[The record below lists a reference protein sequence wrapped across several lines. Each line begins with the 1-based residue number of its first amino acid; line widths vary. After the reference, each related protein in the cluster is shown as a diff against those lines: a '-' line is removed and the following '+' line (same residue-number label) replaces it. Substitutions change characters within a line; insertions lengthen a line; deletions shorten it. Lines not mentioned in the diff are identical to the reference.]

1 MTTSGNLILVR
12 PYRSPCGEMTLGAF
26 GGKLCLCDWAR
37 PKHPGRTAARLRRLL
52 RADFKE
58 GDADVLRE
66 TAAQLDAYFRRER
79 AAFSVPLLFA
89 GTDFQKKI
97 WTALTEIPCGETVS
111 YGELARRVGMPAAV
125 RAAANAVGAN
135 ALAVVVPC
143 HRVVGSDRSLTGYA
157 GGLAAKK
164 FLLDSERNLRA

>member
-1 MTTSGNLILVR
+1 M
-12 PYRSPCGEMTLGAF
+12 
-26 GGKLCLCDWAR
+26 
-37 PKHPGRTAARLRRLL
+37 
-52 RADFKE
+52 
-58 GDADVLRE
+58 
-66 TAAQLDAYFRRER
+66 
-79 AAFSVPLLFA
+79 LFA

-97 WTALTEIPCGETVS
+97 WTALREIPCGETVS

-157 GGLAAKK
+157 GGLDAKK
-164 FLLDSERNLRA
+164 FLLDSEKNLRA